1 MDRPGTY
8 AERVTTPTG
17 APPADDAGFGRR
29 ILAFLVDWALVSLV
43 TFLVLPYDLVLDPG
57 EQPPLLLGVPQSSW
71 VSVGLFVVL
80 NLLCVPFVGS
90 TPGHRLVG
98 LQVWQVR
105 PGPFPVQV
113 LVRSLLAALVLPG
126 LLRAGDGRL
135 LHDYL
140 AGTRIVQP
148 RRG

>member
-1 MDRPGTY
+1 MPT
-8 AERVTTPTG
+8 TTPAD
-17 APPADDAGFGRR
+17 APSADDAGFGRR
-29 ILAFLVDWALVSLV
+29 ILAFLVDWAIASAV

-57 EQPPLLLGVPQSSW
+57 QEPPLFLGIPQSSW
-71 VSVGLFVVL
+71 VSLGVFLLLNVL
-80 NLLCVPFVGS
+80 LVPFVGS
-90 TPGHRLVG
+90 TPGHRILG

-105 PGPFPVQV
+105 PGAFPLQV
-113 LVRSLLAALVLPG
+113 LVRSLLLALVLPG

-148 RRG
+148 TRR